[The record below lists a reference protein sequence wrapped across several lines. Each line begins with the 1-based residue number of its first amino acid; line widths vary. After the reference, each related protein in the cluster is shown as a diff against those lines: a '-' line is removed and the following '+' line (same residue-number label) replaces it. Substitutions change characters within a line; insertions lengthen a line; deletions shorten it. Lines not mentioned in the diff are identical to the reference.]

1 MCGRNRKKNWRDREI
16 DKTHTQKRK
25 EWASYKILQVLIVTV
40 TEDCSSWRT
49 SIYLTRIKR
58 QQRSAQEHL
67 ELYTNSALTFQKF
80 HFPPQ
85 RLETWP
91 QRSRA
96 FYYNGYKWQCGV
108 RQPMNHVSIFF
119 FSGTLQSRSI
129 TSMKVLWLRL
139 HFVCITKDIVVQSEV
154 TLSRNPAAPCISVCL
169 GCNNFSSLYLCVI
182 FISK

>member
-1 MCGRNRKKNWRDREI
+1 M
-16 DKTHTQKRK
+16 
-25 EWASYKILQVLIVTV
+25 LIVTV

-80 HFPPQ
+80 FFPPQ

-96 FYYNGYKWQCGV
+96 FYYNGCKWQCGV
-108 RQPMNHVSIFF
+108 RQPLVWIF

-129 TSMKVLWLRL
+129 ISVKVLWLRL
-139 HFVCITKDIVVQSEV
+139 HFVCITKDIVVQTEV
-154 TLSRNPAAPCISVCL
+154 TLSRNPVAPCISVCL
-169 GCNNFSSLYLCVI
+169 GCNNISSLYLCVI